1 MSSSITHENALIIYL
16 SSKSIWKIQAS
27 LHSPWSTVVWFAS
40 AKIRH
45 VFLLSFWQSKLFNM
59 YNIVSLFDLP
69 LLQFS
74 HMKNW
79 YNSTDRLGKD
89 QKKNENYKSWSI
101 YSGNT
106 STQSCVVFFIVDSTF
121 ADFIFY
127 ELGNKIFQIF
137 SIRVF
142 LIFLS
147 T

>member
-1 MSSSITHENALIIYL
+1 
-16 SSKSIWKIQAS
+16 
-27 LHSPWSTVVWFAS
+27 
-40 AKIRH
+40 
-45 VFLLSFWQSKLFNM
+45 M